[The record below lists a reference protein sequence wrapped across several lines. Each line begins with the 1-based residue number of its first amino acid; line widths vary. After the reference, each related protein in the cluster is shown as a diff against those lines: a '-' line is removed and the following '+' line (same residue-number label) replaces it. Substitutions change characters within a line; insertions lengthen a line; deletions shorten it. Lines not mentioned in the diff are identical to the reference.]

1 MDATNGEKSG
11 GPEKQI
17 NFCEIEM
24 QLLSKWTYN
33 LAINIVPENLQCI
46 LMRLDLG
53 GKRYRIITGLPSDN
67 RRHGIGEVGHLY
79 EPVVKTALLEA
90 VQTNEVVVIQQ
101 AMTDPRVDY
110 MQRHVLN
117 KDIEA
122 IAILPIC
129 YEKAVRWLIA
139 IDKVPPSKPGF
150 SDKELDYLKRQ
161 KYWLENIELP
171 VVRLETT
178 MNHGITSLRSIL
190 DNYGH
195 EIRNRILP
203 IGGYAQLIKKNLSPD
218 NSKITRF
225 VEHIINESKRCENEL
240 AAFTRLIIHLYSGED
255 AKEPIMVRELRDYFR
270 NLPNMRYLGDEKAY
284 QELAIESY
292 KNALDAVFSE
302 LARYIAT
309 TGIKKDETCFSVAQ
323 DQFSISLLIKNR
335 VFQEYKKDMDVRLSL
350 FEHIIK
356 KTGGN
361 VAYGNGECL
370 IRFPRD

>member
-1 MDATNGEKSG
+1 MEDIQNGNNG
-11 GPEKQI
+11 GQEGQI

-33 LAINIVPENLQCI
+33 LAINVVPENLQCI
-46 LMRLDLG
+46 LMRLDRE

-79 EPVVKTALLEA
+79 EPVPKTALLEA

-101 AMTDPRVDY
+101 AKTDPRVSY
-110 MQRHVLN
+110 MEKHVLN

-122 IAILPIC
+122 IAIVPIC
-129 YEKAVRWLIA
+129 YEKAVRWLIV

-150 SDKELDYLKRQ
+150 SDQELEYLK
-161 KYWLENIELP
+161 KKKHWLEKVELP
-171 VVRLETT
+171 FVRLETT
-178 MNHGITSLRSIL
+178 MNYGFTTLRGIL

-195 EIRNRILP
+195 EIRSRILP
-203 IGGYAQLIKKNLSPD
+203 IGGYAQLIKKHLSPD
-218 NSKITRF
+218 NVKIKRF
-225 VEHIINESKRCENEL
+225 VEHIINESRRCENEL
-240 AAFTRLIIHLYSGED
+240 AAFTKLIIHLYSTED
-255 AKEPIMVRELRDYFR
+255 AKELIPVTALLDYFSDIPHR
-270 NLPNMRYLGDEKAY
+270 RFLVDAREY
-284 QELAIESY
+284 QGIAIASS

-309 TGIKKDETCFSVAQ
+309 TGCKQDETWFTVAQ
-323 DQFSISLLIKNR
+323 DNYTISLVIKNR
-335 VFQEYKKDMDVRLSL
+335 VFQGYKKDLDVRLSL

-361 VAYGNGECL
+361 VAYGQGECL